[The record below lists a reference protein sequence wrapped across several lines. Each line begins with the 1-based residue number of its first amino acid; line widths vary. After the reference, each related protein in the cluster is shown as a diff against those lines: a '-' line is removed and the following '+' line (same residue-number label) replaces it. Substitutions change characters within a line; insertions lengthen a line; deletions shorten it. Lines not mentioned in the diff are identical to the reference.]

1 MAKYKNLSPQLKEGL
16 IGKLFGAL
24 ATKSAKKHIKGISKK
39 DPKLGGL
46 LARANK
52 AADDAEKYLNS
63 LDKKER
69 AEFEDYRAKEIEKAR
84 ARIRARNK

>member
-24 ATKSAKKHIKGISKK
+24 ATKSAKKHIKDLTKK

-46 LARANK
+46 LSRANK

-63 LDKKER
+63 LSKEDR
-69 AEFEDYRAKEIEKAR
+69 EEFEDYKEKNM
-84 ARIRARNK
+84 ARIRAKFGR

>member
-24 ATKSAKKHIKGISKK
+24 ATKSAKKHIKDLTKK

-46 LARANK
+46 LSRANK

-63 LDKKER
+63 LSKEDR
-69 AEFEDYRAKEIEKAR
+69 EEFEDYKEKNM
-84 ARIRARNK
+84 ARISAKFGR